1 MPALTVFISRA
12 LFFETQSHAIK
23 HDYFMQHSS
32 VDAHS
37 SKYPR
42 FLGTAQLGRPGRK
55 EHAERSDTGRSPPNT
70 GEEGSC
76 KATVARGVLAF
87 LGSVHKKP
95 LASAVRLFG
104 LVLALGYKLT
114 FDSVQVRLI
123 PRLVRSGLNLS
134 LHCSPP
140 LKTSPR
146 LLPFNFCQ
154 ATGWFW
160 VSSHLFHF
168 ANSTEAFDQYV
179 KIHRATTVS

>member
-32 VDAHS
+32 VDAHN

-42 FLGTAQLGRPGRK
+42 FLGTARLGRPRGK
-55 EHAERSDTGRSPPNT
+55 EHAERSNTGRSPPNT
-70 GEEGSC
+70 EEEGSC
-76 KATVARGVLAF
+76 KATVARGGLAF
-87 LGSVHKKP
+87 LMSVHKEP
-95 LASAVRLFG
+95 LASVVRLFG
-104 LVLALGYKLT
+104 LAFALGYELT

-134 LHCSPP
+134 LHCSPS

-146 LLPFNFCQ
+146 FLLFNFCQ
-154 ATGWFW
+154 ATGWF
-160 VSSHLFHF
+160 
-168 ANSTEAFDQYV
+168 
-179 KIHRATTVS
+179 